1 MCNERKYL
9 LDSSDG
15 KVTTVDVKSFDGN
28 TKSAYGIY
36 ADDWQSYGFELKSTN
51 INVAGS
57 DDAVNYGIYT
67 DDSAPW
73 TLEDILSGSPRGK
86 SLSVLPKTSV
96 SLCMMRP

>member
-1 MCNERKYL
+1 MRKDRISIY
-9 LDSSDG
+9 DEGETDG
-15 KVTTVDVKSFDGN
+15 TTAGTKLIDCKV
-28 TKSAYGIY
+28 
-36 ADDWQSYGFELKSTN
+36 E
-51 INVAGS
+51 NVAGS